1 MAHFERGAKPA
12 ADTTAQSQLSGM
24 LATTTTSL
32 PPTPAP
38 IAWAGADG
46 DGLGAGLHVDVPG
59 LVWGGHAPHSED
71 DFVHEPNVI
80 VAHFADGVEVSPA
93 TRRLTADATK

>member
-1 MAHFERGAKPA
+1 M
-12 ADTTAQSQLSGM
+12 
-24 LATTTTSL
+24 
-32 PPTPAP
+32 
-38 IAWAGADG
+38 G

-80 VAHFADGVEVSPA
+80 VAHFADGVEVALLPTPT
-93 TRRLTADATK
+93 TRAASDSQRNEVIPTKIELLL